1 MRTPCSVFHIVFE
14 KPIQLG
20 EKNDFVLVLIFFYFL
35 RLVGWLS
42 IISTSEVVVQSK
54 LLSPV
59 PMSRTLCNEQSRS
72 AVEAVAG
79 TTVKEL
85 PTQ

>member
-1 MRTPCSVFHIVFE
+1 M
-14 KPIQLG
+14 
-20 EKNDFVLVLIFFYFL
+20 
-35 RLVGWLS
+35 GWLS

-59 PMSRTLCNEQSRS
+59 PMSRTLCNGQSRS